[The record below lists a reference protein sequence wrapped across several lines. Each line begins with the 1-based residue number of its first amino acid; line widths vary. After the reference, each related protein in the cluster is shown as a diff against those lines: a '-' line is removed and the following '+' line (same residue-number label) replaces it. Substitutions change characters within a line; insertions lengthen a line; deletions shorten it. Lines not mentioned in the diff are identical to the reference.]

1 MNSVKG
7 SLTPCYP
14 GQQLGNYRLIKLL
27 GQGGFADVYLG
38 KHVYLDTPAAVKIL
52 HTRHG
57 RIGVDMQA
65 FFDEARIAARLVYPN
80 IVRVLEFGL
89 ERQVPFLVMDYAP
102 NGTLRRHYPSGSR
115 LVPKV
120 VLKYVKEVAR
130 AVHYIHARGF
140 IHRDIK
146 PENVLLGPHNEVWLS
161 DFGIAIA
168 AHAIADDGPV
178 VRGTTAYMAPE
189 QIEGY
194 PCLESDQYTLGIVVY
209 EWLCGY
215 PPFEG
220 SVNEI
225 IYQHLNVAPP
235 SLCASVPTIPLAVE
249 KVVFKALAKDPGERF
264 ESVQAFAAALQDAF
278 EPRSLARWD
287 NDRQRLRPQQPS
299 PTSRQGQGNTPEPE
313 LEWASGRCVRGKSRG
328 AKSKTQNAWKETA
341 ALYAIDLLTGAALGG
356 VLARLGVAPFL
367 LELLLA
373 LCLVLLPIG
382 GAFIRGDTPLF
393 FLTLS
398 ITVAAAVAALL
409 SHNLVIFDVTYTG
422 LLLLSL
428 LTSFA
433 VSVNDI

>member
-1 MNSVKG
+1 MSNVKC
-7 SLTPCYP
+7 SLTSCYP
-14 GQQLGNYRLIKLL
+14 GQQLGNYKLIRLL

-57 RIGVDMQA
+57 QIGVDMQA
-65 FFDEARIAARLVYPN
+65 FFDEARIAARLVHPN
-80 IVRVLEFGL
+80 IVRVLEFDL

-102 NGTLRRHYPSGSR
+102 KGTLRLRCPSGSR
-115 LVPKV
+115 LVPKM
-120 VLKYVKEVAR
+120 VLKYMKEVAR
-130 AVHYIHARGF
+130 AVHYIHAMGL

-146 PENVLLGPHNEVWLS
+146 PENVLLGPHNKVWLS

-168 AHAIADDGPV
+168 AHAKADNGPV

-189 QIEGY
+189 QIEGH
-194 PCLESDQYTLGIVVY
+194 PCMQSDHYALGIVVY

-215 PPFEG
+215 PPFQG

-225 IYQHLNVAPP
+225 IYQHFNAAPP
-235 SLCASVPTIPLAVE
+235 SLCTSVPTVPLAVE
-249 KVVFKALAKDPGERF
+249 EVVFKALAKDPRERF

-278 EPRSLARWD
+278 EPRPLMIRD
-287 NDRQRLRPQQPS
+287 NDRQRPRPWRPS

-313 LEWASGRCVRGKSRG
+313 PERAAGRRGREKSRG
-328 AKSKTQNAWKETA
+328 TKSKTQKTWKETA

-356 VLARLGVAPFL
+356 VLAGLGVAPFL
-367 LELLLA
+367 LELLVA
-373 LCLVLLPIG
+373 LCLVLLPLG

-398 ITVAAAVAALL
+398 ITVAAAMAALL

-428 LTSFA
+428 LTAFA